1 MAVKKK
7 RRLRTLDDVVRL
19 LGSIIN
25 QLEQG
30 DMEEGRARAI
40 CYAAGILRQAIEGSD
55 LEARLT
61 ALEQKTNGGHDAH
74 C

>member
-19 LGSIIN
+19 LGSVIN

-30 DMEEGRARAI
+30 ELEEGRARAI
-40 CYAAGILRQAIEGSD
+40 VYAAGVLRQAIEGSELEKRIQA
-55 LEARLT
+55 LEAAAMEGKL
-61 ALEQKTNGGHDAH
+61 
-74 C
+74 